1 MHELNRQHHHQHSHT
16 HKHTCTQRLKA
27 TSNELKRNCQIFFCL
42 NHVKI
47 VQNFSIL
54 NINVQTQIKSAA
66 ETNQGEKLASTLTGF
81 SDVTFAS
88 SNFITW
94 FCVRLHYSGCKC
106 VGNNYFDGRGGPKKE
121 KILVLLHLRIPVI
134 RIPIA
139 YKSNLLIVYVCHWH
153 TPQHPINLLL
163 QKSVTTQ
170 VHFELWI

>member
-88 SNFITW
+88 
-94 FCVRLHYSGCKC
+94 LKC
-106 VGNNYFDGRGGPKKE
+106 VSLQFHY
-121 KILVLLHLRIPVI
+121 LVLRSFTLFR
-134 RIPIA
+134 
-139 YKSNLLIVYVCHWH
+139 
-153 TPQHPINLLL
+153 L
-163 QKSVTTQ
+163 QVRWEQ
-170 VHFELWI
+170 LF